1 MQRDKRLT
9 APFILISIGF
19 IFSVLIP
26 KIFPNDANLA
36 TCYHGTVGNSSS
48 LLQISEQTASSV
60 KGSLLFQNYEK
71 DSSYGD
77 FVGKYED
84 NKLTTSFTY
93 QSEGTESVREI
104 IFTRDGKNLSGD
116 GFIYTPTEECTS
128 ILYNQGLGLIPFDMK
143 LPLHLFPQM
152 KLLPVDVEQLNFAFN
167 PDGFKPIQSAKIVYT
182 PEVGDPVDAVIFYLW
197 QKSVWNVVANP
208 NEPPDW
214 GVMQWSDQSHVFSVT
229 GPQDCVYENKTDC
242 ANISQIY
249 TFIYE
254 SDSYIN
260 KVPKYAPAEVKVVKT
275 KTFHDPETGY
285 YVISQFN
292 ILGIAADQSYRCD
305 LTAFDK
311 SGNEII
317 SWKTDG
323 LSFSPRPS
331 TIYSGQTNIKPD
343 QVPTVKSSTVKCEV
357 ADAIK

>member
-9 APFILISIGF
+9 APFILITIGF

-167 PDGFKPIQSAKIVYT
+167 PDGFKPIQSARIVYT

-254 SDSYIN
+254 SDSYVN

>member
-9 APFILISIGF
+9 APFIVLTIGF
-19 IFSVLIP
+19 VFSVLLP
-26 KIFPNDANLA
+26 KIFPNDSNLA
-36 TCYHGTVGNSSS
+36 TCYHGMVGNSSS
-48 LLQISEQTASSV
+48 LLQISQQSASEV
-60 KGSLLFQNYEK
+60 KGSLIFQNYEK

-77 FVGKYED
+77 FVGKYAD
-84 NKLTTSFTY
+84 NKLSASFTF

-104 IFTRDGKNLSGD
+104 IFAKEGKKLVGD
-116 GFIYTPTEECTS
+116 GFTYTPSENCTS

-167 PDGFKPIQSAKIVYT
+167 PGGFKPIQSARIVYT
-182 PEVGDPVDAVIFYLW
+182 PEVGDPVDAVVFYLW

-214 GVMQWSDQSHVFSVT
+214 GVMQWSDQSHVFSVS

-254 SDSYIN
+254 KNSYIN

-275 KTFHDPETGY
+275 KTFHDPETGF
-285 YVISQFN
+285 YVISEFN
-292 ILGIAADQSYRCD
+292 ILGIKADQSYRCD

-311 SGNEII
+311 DGKEII
-317 SWKTDG
+317 SWKTEG

-331 TIYSGQTNIKPD
+331 TIYSGQTNLMPE

-357 ADAIK
+357 ADAI

>member
-9 APFILISIGF
+9 APFILIIIGF
-19 IFSVLIP
+19 IFSVILP
-26 KIFPNDANLA
+26 KIFPNDTNLA
-36 TCYHGTVGNSSS
+36 TCYHGIVGDSSS
-48 LLQISEQTASSV
+48 LLQISEQTASGV

-84 NKLTTSFTY
+84 NKLTAVFTF

-104 IFTRDGKNLSGD
+104 IFTKNGNNLSGD
-116 GFIYTPTEECTS
+116 GFNYAPTEECTS

-167 PDGFKPIQSAKIVYT
+167 PDGFKPIHSARIVYT
-182 PEVGDPVDAVIFYLW
+182 PEAGDPVDAVIFYLW

-260 KVPKYAPAEVKVVKT
+260 KVPKYAPTEVKVVKT

-285 YVISQFN
+285 YVLSQFN
-292 ILGIAADQSYRCD
+292 IVGIKADQSYRCD

-311 SGNEII
+311 AGKEII
-317 SWKTDG
+317 SWKTEG

-331 TIYSGQTNIKPD
+331 TIYSGQTNITPD
-343 QVPTVKSSTVKCEV
+343 QVPTVGSSTVKCEV
-357 ADAIK
+357 ADAII